1 MVNEYLADLSLVGT
15 SAPVSATIYRLPF
28 RASHILLIND
38 SAINF
43 RCALT
48 TVLTTSSCMILTTG
62 QQLKLDGLQSGCEV
76 ISLLT
81 TTSSTGTALA
91 LRLGAWG

>member
-1 MVNEYLADLSLVGT
+1 MVNEYLRDVSLVGT
-15 SAPVSATIYRLPF
+15 SAPVSATIFALPF
-28 RASHILLIND
+28 KASHVLLIND

-43 RCALT
+43 RCSLT
-48 TVLTTSSCMILTTG
+48 TVLTTSACMILSTG
-62 QQLKLDGLQSGCEV
+62 QQLFFQGLQSGCED
-76 ISLLT
+76 IALLT